1 MGLLAVVDSE
11 SDEAKKM
18 NRDDLMADAL
28 DALKKKTAG
37 LLPYQRP
44 AVIHIVDADLPRT
57 RTRKIQRK
65 ASAEIMQKI
74 IDATPTRAEAKR
86 GTSNAISK
94 AIATVA
100 GVSSE
105 KITLGTNLQAD
116 LGFDSLMA
124 VELAAA
130 LSNLPKIGSPD
141 PDDVA
146 KCETVADI
154 VQLVGQQGMEKT
166 TTAQEKRTIQNPC
179 RTHEERAGWLALYE
193 VGYERRSLD
202 ETIPESSL
210 IVVSNHCSHPDM
222 GLRSTPPTDTN
233 QRHLP

>member
-1 MGLLAVVDSE
+1 M
-11 SDEAKKM
+11 
-18 NRDDLMADAL
+18 
-28 DALKKKTAG
+28 
-37 LLPYQRP
+37 Q
-44 AVIHIVDADLPRT
+44 ILPRT

-86 GTSNAISK
+86 GTSGAISK

-100 GVSSE
+100 GVSPD

-154 VQLVGQQGMEKT
+154 VNWLV
-166 TTAQEKRTIQNPC
+166 
-179 RTHEERAGWLALYE
+179 
-193 VGYERRSLD
+193 
-202 ETIPESSL
+202 
-210 IVVSNHCSHPDM
+210 
-222 GLRSTPPTDTN
+222 N
-233 QRHLP
+233 QRSKIIDHTR